1 MRSRNSKEGVL
12 LLFKPYIVFVLLVIL
27 KKWSSQHNSFRIC
40 ELCSFF
46 EAVVRDLNGF
56 SAPHI
61 FSDTFCGRFFVNE
74 SFQCDYSF
82 KG

>member
-1 MRSRNSKEGVL
+1 MQSRNSKGGVL
-12 LLFKPYIVFVLLVIL
+12 LFFKPYVVFVLLVIL
-27 KKWSSQHNSFRIC
+27 NNMTVSGFLSCVII
-40 ELCSFF
+40 F

-61 FSDTFCGRFFVNE
+61 FSDTFCGSFFVNK
-74 SFQCDYSF
+74 SLQCDYSF